1 MTIMKK
7 ITKVFDTQSDWV
19 SKVFIA
25 LMAMVGMV
33 LFVTSVMAIQL
44 NRHVWWL
51 VPIDLLFLWGVLHS
65 YIRDQFQ
72 WYENITDKV
81 EALFAI
87 VLLFVYLSWDYI
99 QEEYEKIQTYQ
110 FIVFFFFV
118 FLWAALIWIMFNQT

>member
-1 MTIMKK
+1 MKK

-25 LMAMVGMV
+25 LMMMVGTV
-33 LFVTSVMAIQL
+33 LFVASVMAIQS
-44 NRHVWWL
+44 NRYVWWL
-51 VPIDLLFLWGVLHS
+51 VPFDFFFLWGVLHS
-65 YIRDQFQ
+65 YIKDQFQ
-72 WYENITDKV
+72 WYEDITDKV

-99 QEEYEKIQTYQ
+99 QEEYQKIQTYQ

-118 FLWAALIWIMFNQT
+118 FLWAAFIWIMFNQT